1 MLSVLYGKPQPRE
14 NLFLK
19 GKEAICIF
27 SSITDI
33 DCMSYRID
41 HSEPIPKLVERL
53 ESEHRELA
61 PKLDHVV
68 ELADAG
74 DLKVSE
80 SILNSLS
87 QQILRHAIEE
97 EARIIQVIADNA
109 KPELERNAEVMRHHR
124 RIEEFLKD
132 KLPHLS
138 ELPANTA
145 RREIEDFVI
154 ELKKHHKE
162 EEEISFPL
170 ALKLS
175 K

>member
-1 MLSVLYGKPQPRE
+1 MCG
-14 NLFLK
+14 F
-19 GKEAICIF
+19 GH
-27 SSITDI
+27 
-33 DCMSYRID
+33 MSYRID

-53 ESEHRELA
+53 EKEHRELA
-61 PKLDHVV
+61 PKLDHAV
-68 ELADAG
+68 ELADERN
-74 DLKVSE
+74 LKVAE
-80 SILNSLS
+80 SILNSMS
-87 QQILRHAIEE
+87 QQILRHAVEE

-124 RIEEFLKD
+124 RIEEFLEE

-138 ELPANTA
+138 ELRPNVAK
-145 RREIEDFVI
+145 REIEDFAT

-170 ALKLS
+170 ALKIS